1 MGNRPSCRSCRH
13 CLPPSG
19 MQLGWCQLRQL
30 PIHPD
35 LVTDLWCPHWT
46 ARPPRLPNLSPLS
59 PAESDWTCR
68 EEQLSLPAVLAES

>member
-19 MQLGWCQLRQL
+19 LQLGWCQLRQL

-35 LVTDLWCPHWT
+35 LVAELWCPHWT
-46 ARPPRLPNLSPLS
+46 ARPPRLPSLNPLS
-59 PAESDWTCR
+59 AAESELAVR
-68 EEQLSLPAVLAES
+68 EEQLSLAAVFAEP

>member
-35 LVTDLWCPHWT
+35 LVSELWCPHWT
-46 ARPPRLPNLSPLS
+46 VRPPRLPSLNPSS
-59 PAESDWTCR
+59 SADSERVGR
-68 EEQLSLPAVLAES
+68 EEQLSLPSMLAEF

>member
-19 MQLGWCQLRQL
+19 SQLGWCQLRQL

-35 LVTDLWCPHWT
+35 LVAERWCPHWT
-46 ARPPRLPNLSPLS
+46 VRPPRLPSLNSLA
-59 PAESDWTCR
+59 PAEAERYGR
-68 EEQLSLPAVLAES
+68 EEQLSLAAVLAES